1 MNGRFGLK
9 EEYRQQTQEMLEQEA
24 WDNYMKKN
32 DEDDLPN
39 RILAQTIAI
48 VIAIILAIVVA
59 GMLQP

>member
-9 EEYRQQTQEMLEQEA
+9 EEYRKQTQEMIEQEA
-24 WDNYMKKN
+24 WDNYMKKK

-48 VIAIILAIVVA
+48 VIAIILAIVVV